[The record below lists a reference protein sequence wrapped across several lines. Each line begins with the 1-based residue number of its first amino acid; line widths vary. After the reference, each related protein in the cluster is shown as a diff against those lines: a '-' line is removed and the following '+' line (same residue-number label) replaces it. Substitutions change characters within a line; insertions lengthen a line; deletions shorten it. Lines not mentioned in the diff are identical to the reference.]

1 MSAAQNESRKRG
13 KKRYVSGQQG
23 KRWKGSREL
32 EVGMQGILIT
42 CNMNER
48 KCTAEAFNL
57 LNDYADK
64 LYGPEK
70 LHDNKG
76 NNSSSEE
83 DEAEEE
89 EDVDVALKKE
99 VAQLQSSRRKQER
112 RFQALDSGA
121 NNVIF
126 IKTHNLEPDK
136 LIHHILS
143 DLHTTKKK
151 KSRVILRML
160 PVTGTCKAFQEDMLK
175 YLTTFLEPW
184 FKTPNSATYQI
195 AFKARNSSHNK
206 REEIIKSIASL
217 VGKLNPKNK
226 VDLTN
231 PELTIIVEVIKSVCC
246 VSVARDYTLYRKYN
260 VQEVVKEDAPKADA
274 AKTRTEPNAAEQ
286 KDEHNGGEAE
296 EKKVAAEEKEEE
308 EKKKVAAEEEEEEK
322 KVAAEEEEEKNEAEN
337 EEGVNEGEGGGE

>member
-1 MSAAQNESRKRG
+1 MSAVANDSRKRS
-13 KKRYVSGQQG
+13 KKRYGAG
-23 KRWKGSREL
+23 HNKRWKGSREL

-57 LNDYADK
+57 LNEYADQ
-64 LYGPEK
+64 LFGPEK
-70 LHDNKG
+70 LQDNNG
-76 NNSSSEE
+76 SSSEE
-83 DEAEEE
+83 EEAEE

-99 VAQLQSSRRKQER
+99 VAQLQASGAKRER
-112 RFQALDSGA
+112 RFQALESGA

-126 IKTHNLEPDK
+126 IKTHNLESDK
-136 LIHHILS
+136 LVHHILS

-160 PVTGTCKAFQEDMLK
+160 PVTGTCKAFQEDMVK

-184 FKTPNSATYQI
+184 FKTPNCGTYQI

-206 REEIIKSIASL
+206 RDEIIKSIAGL

-231 PELTIIVEVIKSVCC
+231 PELTIIVEVIKAVCC
-246 VSVARDYTLYRKYN
+246 LSVVKDYTLYRKYN
-260 VQEVVKEDAPKADA
+260 VQEVVKEDTPKPDVTTVKKSDA
-274 AKTRTEPNAAEQ
+274 IAAEQ
-286 KDEHNGGEAE
+286 KEERDADETNKD
-296 EKKVAAEEKEEE
+296 EKKGDEDGDKDVPLDSEQVDK
-308 EKKKVAAEEEEEEK
+308 
-322 KVAAEEEEEKNEAEN
+322 
-337 EEGVNEGEGGGE
+337 GEGDGE

>member
-1 MSAAQNESRKRG
+1 MSEAQSETRKRS
-13 KKRYVSGQQG
+13 KKHYAAGHHN

-57 LNDYADK
+57 LNEYADQ

-70 LHDNKG
+70 LSDNNG
-76 NNSSSEE
+76 SSAEEE
-83 DEAEEE
+83 DAEE

-99 VAQLQSSRRKQER
+99 VAQLQASGAKQER

-126 IKTHNLEPDK
+126 IRTQNLESDK
-136 LIHHILS
+136 LVHHILA

-184 FKTPNSATYQI
+184 FKAPNCGTYQI

-206 REEIIKSIASL
+206 REEIIKSIAGL

-231 PELTIIVEVIKSVCC
+231 PELTIIVEVIKAVCC
-246 VSVARDYTLYRKYN
+246 ISVVKDYTLYRKYN
-260 VQEVVKEDAPKADA
+260 VQEVVKEEAPKPDPAKADTDA
-274 AKTRTEPNAAEQ
+274 AGQ
-286 KDEHNGGEAE
+286 KEKDDGEATGE
-296 EKKVAAEEKEEE
+296 TKEDED
-308 EKKKVAAEEEEEEK
+308 
-322 KVAAEEEEEKNEAEN
+322 KNVSPSEGEVDKG
-337 EEGVNEGEGGGE
+337 EEGGDI

>member
-1 MSAAQNESRKRG
+1 MSAVSNDAKKRS
-13 KKRYVSGQQG
+13 KKRYAAGHHN

-57 LNDYADK
+57 LNEYADK
-64 LYGPEK
+64 LCGPEK
-70 LHDNKG
+70 FQDNNG
-76 NNSSSEE
+76 SSSE
-83 DEAEEE
+83 DEEAEE

-99 VAQLQSSRRKQER
+99 VAQLKASGAKQER
-112 RFQALDSGA
+112 RFQALESGA

-126 IKTHNLEPDK
+126 IKTKNLEADK
-136 LIHHILS
+136 LVHHILS

-160 PVTGTCKAFQEDMLK
+160 PVTGTCKAFQDDMVK

-184 FKTPNSATYQI
+184 FKTPNCATYQI

-206 REEIIKSIASL
+206 RDEIIKSIAGL

-231 PELTIIVEVIKSVCC
+231 PELTIIVEVIKAVCC
-246 VSVARDYTLYRKYN
+246 LSVVKDYTLYRKYN
-260 VQEVVKEDAPKADA
+260 VQEVVKEDTPKPDVTT
-274 AKTRTEPNAAEQ
+274 AKTDTNTAEQ
-286 KDEHNGGEAE
+286 KEKHDAE
-296 EKKVAAEEKEEE
+296 EKKKDEEDTDNNVPQDKQ
-308 EKKKVAAEEEEEEK
+308 
-322 KVAAEEEEEKNEAEN
+322 EADKD
-337 EEGVNEGEGGGE
+337 EGDGE

>member
-1 MSAAQNESRKRG
+1 
-13 KKRYVSGQQG
+13 
-23 KRWKGSREL
+23 
-32 EVGMQGILIT
+32 MQGILIT

-57 LNDYADK
+57 LNEYADK

-70 LHDNKG
+70 LQVNKA
-76 NNSSSEE
+76 SSSSDEE
-83 DEAEEE
+83 ENEE

-99 VAQLQSSRRKQER
+99 VAQLQSAAGKRER
-112 RFQALDSGA
+112 RFQALESGA

-126 IKTHNLEPDK
+126 IQTQNLEPDK
-136 LIHHILS
+136 LVHHILS

-160 PVTGTCKAFQEDMLK
+160 PVTGTCKAFQEEMLK

-184 FKTPNSATYQI
+184 FKTPKSATYQI

-206 REEIIKSIASL
+206 REEIIKSIAGL

-231 PELTIIVEVIKSVCC
+231 PELTIIVEVIKAVCC
-246 VSVARDYTLYRKYN
+246 ISVARDYTLYRKYN
-260 VQEVVKEDAPKADA
+260 VQEVVKEDAPKPDA
-274 AKTRTEPNAAEQ
+274 AHATTEPSAAEQ
-286 KDEHNGGEAE
+286 KDEHNGGEAKKEEEKE
-296 EKKVAAEEKEEE
+296 EKKVAQN
-308 EKKKVAAEEEEEEK
+308 
-322 KVAAEEEEEKNEAEN
+322 EEKNETPN
-337 EEGVNEGEGGGE
+337 EEEVKKDKEGGE